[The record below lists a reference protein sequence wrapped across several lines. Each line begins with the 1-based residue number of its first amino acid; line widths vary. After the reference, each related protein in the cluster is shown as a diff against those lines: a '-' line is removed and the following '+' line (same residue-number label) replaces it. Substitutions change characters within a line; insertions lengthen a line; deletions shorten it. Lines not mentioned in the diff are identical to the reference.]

1 MEANIFQIIW
11 YILWGVLWAGYFALD
26 GFDLGA
32 GILLYSL
39 GKSEDDRK
47 AIYNAIGPFWDTNEV
62 WIITAGGAT
71 FAAFPKAYAVMFSAL
86 YTPLLLLL
94 FSLIIRGVA
103 IEYRNKHEGSGWK
116 SFWDFL
122 FFLSSLLATLL
133 LGVAFA
139 NIFKGVPLDEK
150 GLLQTNLFGLL
161 NPYGILGGLLFI
173 SCFATHGALWISYR
187 TTNSL
192 SDRAK
197 GIAKKL

>member
-116 SFWDFL
+116 SF
-122 FFLSSLLATLL
+122 
-133 LGVAFA
+133 
-139 NIFKGVPLDEK
+139 
-150 GLLQTNLFGLL
+150 
-161 NPYGILGGLLFI
+161 
-173 SCFATHGALWISYR
+173 
-187 TTNSL
+187 
-192 SDRAK
+192 
-197 GIAKKL
+197 